1 MTHILLNDMNTRC
14 IIWRFL
20 LLPPFWIPTH
30 PPRLSLHGY
39 NNKIGICHFTIEIA
53 IISRRKHTQWTLLFL
68 HHFYCFSNVSIGLGF
83 WRPSW
88 ICHIFHEGF
97 IGTLESCDKLS
108 LVSLE
113 GVLSLLWN
121 IYDRDTYIAVI
132 FLISQAHLRNL
143 WNIGNCYKIDI

>member
-1 MTHILLNDMNTRC
+1 MNTRRT
-14 IIWRFL
+14 IWRFYYFRHFGFRPIHPDYL
-20 LLPPFWIPTH
+20 STDTITRLAYVILRLKLPSF
-30 PPRLSLHGY
+30 L
-39 NNKIGICHFTIEIA
+39 NKSIHNGP
-53 IISRRKHTQWTLLFL
+53 
-68 HHFYCFSNVSIGLGF
+68 YCFSTISTRLGF

-121 IYDRDTYIAVI
+121 IYDRDT
-132 FLISQAHLRNL
+132 
-143 WNIGNCYKIDI
+143 